1 MSARLLVSK
10 FSNAVRPGHRHVG
23 AFLTA
28 NEWWRSGL
36 CVKTLALHYQ
46 PHTKHVSVYVQG
58 VLSFNMRDEAPTRA
72 KEKKTASSMLAQVL
86 GQ

>member
-1 MSARLLVSK
+1 M
-10 FSNAVRPGHRHVG
+10 
-23 AFLTA
+23 
-28 NEWWRSGL
+28 